1 MSEEKRA
8 VARLFGMSL
17 AFILAKLLNYPI
29 SIGIFINFI
38 TLILVFYLLA
48 KRKERQSKKK

>member
-1 MSEEKRA
+1 MSEERRA
-8 VARLFGMSL
+8 VARLLGMSVS
-17 AFILAKLLNYPI
+17 FILAKLLHYPI
-29 SIGIFINFI
+29 SLGIFINFI